1 MDFLRSEG
9 TAGEVTARRSIT
21 MVIVGAAVSMGV
33 TSNTSHDL
41 TDLAEQS
48 VSITVVVAG
57 VRVEKNLVTDAFP
70 VPAVAL
76 SVDSLHDEPVAV
88 RIEETVPA
96 SVPLADLGGGDWET
110 VSGDRIAWTGRLDA
124 GEERVTTYGIDADP
138 DEMAKVHA
146 PPTVES
152 VRPE

>member
-1 MDFLRSEG
+1 
-9 TAGEVTARRSIT
+9 
-21 MVIVGAAVSMGV
+21 MVIVGPAVSMGV

-41 TDLAEQS
+41 TDVAEQS

-76 SVDSLHDEPVAV
+76 SIDSLHDEPVTV
-88 RIEETVPA
+88 RVEEEVPA
-96 SVPLADLGGGDWET
+96 SGTLADLGSGDWET
-110 VSGDRIAWTGRLDA
+110 VADGRIAWAGRLDA
-124 GEERVTTYGIDADP
+124 GEERVTTYGIDAEP
-138 DEMAKVHA
+138 DEMAGVLA